1 MPTAARGFF
10 FARGLRFTSF
20 VTPMHRLFSIVL
32 LSLPLWCSA
41 ADTNLPS
48 YKELATLEFPA
59 LKVALEKAGWPTE
72 HIQAFVGI
80 EIQRRLNPPDI
91 AKASDFRPFEFWR
104 TGPDA
109 EPLSV
114 INTPQHLAERAR
126 HEEDAR
132 TQFSTLFPPSE
143 PEENKLLLAWNEQR
157 QWGNLPTKKHQAV
170 TTLLSRAEKER
181 DALMHS
187 RGGILS
193 AGEHRQLWKLAEDT
207 RAELAHLLT
216 PEELLDYDL
225 KNSSTANL
233 MRSELDSF
241 QPTQTEFLAIF
252 KLRHPLELNFGHKN
266 IGTDPEVDRQRT
278 ETEEQ
283 IQKSISQLLG
293 PERYDDYHISLQPAC
308 QTLQF
313 DGRYARTDAATVRR
327 LYRSL
332 LSAQMR
338 IRKLESLPEAEKT
351 PAQAKIKD
359 ELYREFR
366 LVLDEEGTRR
376 YLQEQSLWP

>member
-1 MPTAARGFF
+1 MR
-10 FARGLRFTSF
+10 
-20 VTPMHRLFSIVL
+20 RLLSIVL
-32 LSLPLWCSA
+32 LALPLWCGA
-41 ADTNLPS
+41 ADTTIPS
-48 YKELATLEFPA
+48 YKELAALDFPA
-59 LKVALEKAGWPTE
+59 LKAALEKAGWPAE
-72 HIQAFVGI
+72 QVQAFVGI

-114 INTPQHLAERAR
+114 INTPEHLAERAR
-126 HEEDAR
+126 HEQAAR
-132 TQFSTLFPPSE
+132 SQFDVLFPPSD

-157 QWGNLPTKKHQAV
+157 QWGNLSAKKRQAAAA
-170 TTLLSRAEKER
+170 LLSHAEKER
-181 DALMHS
+181 DALMQS

-193 AGEHRQLWKLAEDT
+193 AAEHRQLWKLAEDT
-207 RAELAHLLT
+207 RAELTHLFT

-225 KNSSTANL
+225 RNSSTANT
-233 MRSELDSF
+233 MRSGLDNF
-241 QPTQTEFLAIF
+241 QPTQKEFLAIF

-266 IGTDPEVDRQRT
+266 IGIDPEVDRQRT
-278 ETEEQ
+278 VTEEQ
-283 IQKSISQLLG
+283 IQKSIAQLLG
-293 PERYDDYHISLQPAC
+293 RERYDDYCLSLQPAC

-332 LSAQMR
+332 LSAQAR
-338 IRKLESLPEAEKT
+338 IRKLDSLPDAEKT
-351 PAQAKIKD
+351 SAQAKIKD

-376 YLQEQSLWP
+376 YLQEQALWP